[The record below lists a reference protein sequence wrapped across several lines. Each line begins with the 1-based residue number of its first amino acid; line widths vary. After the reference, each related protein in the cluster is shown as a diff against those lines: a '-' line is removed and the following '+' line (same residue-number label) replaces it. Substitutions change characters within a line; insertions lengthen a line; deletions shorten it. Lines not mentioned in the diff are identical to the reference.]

1 MDIAQQ
7 LNVLMWIHIL
17 AAVIWFISALVAF
30 SSYRAF
36 KQFADMGW
44 TGTFFLFGTLR
55 LGYAWEALRWSQNL
69 EVLNSELLAALADS
83 FRLRVQFAAVELVAV
98 LLLLYFFRARRAI
111 V

>member
-1 MDIAQQ
+1 MQQ
-7 LNVLMWIHIL
+7 LDVLMWIHGL
-17 AAVIWFISALVAF
+17 AAVIWFISALVAYN
-30 SSYRAF
+30 SYRAF

-44 TGTFFLFGTLR
+44 SGTFVLFGALR

-69 EVLNSELLAALADS
+69 VYLNSELVTTLAES

-98 LLLLYFFRARRAI
+98 LLVLYFFRARRSI